1 MSSSNEGEGVSVVD
15 DSLDQLVE
23 AASKPTLADMFR
35 KVKESGRL
43 DTTVTNYGG
52 QNAGA

>member
-1 MSSSNEGEGVSVVD
+1 MSSSHEGEGVSVVD
-15 DSLDQLVE
+15 AKLDEMVE
-23 AASKPTLADMFR
+23 AASRPTLADMFR